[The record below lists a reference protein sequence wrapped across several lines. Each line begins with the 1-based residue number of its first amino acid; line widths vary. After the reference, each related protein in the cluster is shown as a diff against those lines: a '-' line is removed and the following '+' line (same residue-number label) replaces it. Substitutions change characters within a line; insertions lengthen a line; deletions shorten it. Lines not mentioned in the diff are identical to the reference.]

1 MKKLTA
7 VFMFMFVVVVGSHAM
22 AATGE
27 ELFKSCAGCHGAD
40 GSKPTGGSTA
50 LRGQSADEL
59 MRKMNGYLD
68 GSFGGE
74 KKNVMTNIL
83 KKHTPEDLKMLAD
96 HISKL

>member
-7 VFMFMFVVVVGSHAM
+7 VLMFMFVAFLGSHAL

-27 ELFKSCAGCHGAD
+27 ELYKSCAGCHGAD
-40 GSKPTGGSTA
+40 GSKPFGGSTP
-50 LRGQSADEL
+50 LRGQSAEEL
-59 MRKMNGYLD
+59 MRKMAGYLD

-74 KKNVMTNIL
+74 KKNVMVNIL
-83 KKHTPEDLKMLAD
+83 KKHTPENLQMMAD